1 MDFIELKI
9 SVLPDYADI
18 LVAELAGAGFESFV
32 ETPEGLNAYVGAG
45 AWNES
50 RVQEIILKY
59 APLTTITYTSSL
71 LPRQNWN
78 EEWEKNYQP
87 IFIGNQCV
95 VRASFHHIEGH
106 FPYEIIINPKMSFG
120 TGHHETTSL
129 MLEMQLGV
137 DHQGKKVM
145 DVGCGTGILA
155 IMACKKGASSSDA
168 FDTDEWAVENA
179 VENCRLNGCGIT
191 KVQQGTIDEV
201 TLAPQYDL
209 VLANINRNV
218 LLREI
223 PQYAEKLPAGGLLLL
238 SGFYEQD
245 IADLQKVAAQ
255 AHLSQITQ
263 KTKSKWAALCFQKQ
277 G

>member
-1 MDFIELKI
+1 MDFIELNV

-18 LVAELAGAGFESFV
+18 IVAELAEAGFESFV
-32 ETPEGLNAYVGAG
+32 ETTEGLNAYITAG
-45 AWNES
+45 TFDES
-50 RVQEIILKY
+50 LVQEIVLRY
-59 APLTTITYTSSL
+59 APLASITYTSSL

-87 IFIGNQCV
+87 IFISDQCV
-95 VRASFHHIEGH
+95 VRASFHQIEKT
-106 FPYEIIINPKMSFG
+106 FPYEIVINPKMSFG

-129 MLEMQLGV
+129 MLEMQLGI
-137 DHQGKKVM
+137 DHQDKKVM

-155 IMACKKGASSSDA
+155 IMACKKGAAAADA

-179 VENCRLNGCGIT
+179 NENCRLNGCDAIQ
-191 KVQQGTIDEV
+191 VQQGTIEEV
-201 TLAPQYDL
+201 ALQGQYDII
-209 VLANINRNV
+209 LANINRNV

-223 PQYAEKLPAGGLLLL
+223 PTYAEKLPVGGLLLL

-245 IADLQKVAAQ
+245 IADLQQVAAN
-255 AHLSQITQ
+255 AHLNHTVQ